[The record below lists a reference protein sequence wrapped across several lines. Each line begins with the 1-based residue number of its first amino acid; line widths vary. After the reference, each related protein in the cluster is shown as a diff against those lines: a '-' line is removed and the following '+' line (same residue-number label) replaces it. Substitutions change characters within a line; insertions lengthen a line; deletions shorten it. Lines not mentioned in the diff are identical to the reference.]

1 MNLSIE
7 SPNTSKKP
15 KCFLESMNT
24 FSDKKIVITGAASG
38 IGKALAIKFTNEGAH
53 LILSDIDKVKLK
65 QTQSEIESMGNACH
79 CYSIDVTSYASMV
92 DFANQVINSHG
103 DIDILINNAGVSL
116 MDRITDTDLNDF
128 RWLMEINF
136 WGVVHGVKAFLPSL
150 MRREKAH
157 IVNLSSIL
165 GLMSMPG
172 QAAYNSSKFAVKGF
186 TEALKMELS
195 GTAIK
200 VSCVHPGGVK
210 TNIAK
215 DARVGKVIT
224 SASRTRLIDEFNKLS
239 YTTAEQ
245 AADQIIKGMK
255 QGKRRIIVG
264 IDAKIADVLVRLFPN
279 KYESL
284 VGLEKRF
291 HEAMNENDLSQ

>member
-1 MNLSIE
+1 MVI
-7 SPNTSKKP
+7 
-15 KCFLESMNT
+15 
-24 FSDKKIVITGAASG
+24 FSDKKVVITGAASG
-38 IGKALAIKFTNEGAH
+38 IGKALAIKFANEGAH
-53 LILSDIDKVKLK
+53 LILADIDKVKLK
-65 QTQSEIESMGNACH
+65 QTQAEIESIGNACN
-79 CYSIDVTSYASMV
+79 CYSVDVTSYNSMI

-116 MDRITDTDLNDF
+116 MDRIADTDLDDF
-128 RWLMEINF
+128 RWLMEVNF

-150 MRREKAH
+150 MRKGQAH

-200 VSCVHPGGVK
+200 VSCVHPGAVK

-215 DARVGKVIT
+215 NARVGKVIT
-224 SASRTRLIDEFNKLS
+224 TATRTRLIDEFNKLS
-239 YTTAEQ
+239 YTTAEK
-245 AADQIIKGMK
+245 AADQIIKGIK
-255 QGKRRIIVG
+255 QDKRRIIVG

-284 VGLEKRF
+284 IGLEKRF
-291 HEAMNENDLSQ
+291 QEVMDEDSLP

>member
-1 MNLSIE
+1 MVI
-7 SPNTSKKP
+7 
-15 KCFLESMNT
+15 
-24 FSDKKIVITGAASG
+24 FSDKKVVITGAASG
-38 IGKALAIKFTNEGAH
+38 IGKALAIKFANEGAH
-53 LILSDIDKVKLK
+53 LILADIDKVKLK
-65 QTQSEIESMGNACH
+65 QTQAEIESIGNACN
-79 CYSIDVTSYASMV
+79 CYSVDVTSYNSMI

-116 MDRITDTDLNDF
+116 MDRIADTDLDDF
-128 RWLMEINF
+128 RWLMEVNF

-150 MRREKAH
+150 MRKGQAH

-200 VSCVHPGGVK
+200 VSCVHPGAVK

-215 DARVGKVIT
+215 NARVGKVIT
-224 SASRTRLIDEFNKLS
+224 TATRTRLIDEFNKLS
-239 YTTAEQ
+239 YTTAEK
-245 AADQIIKGMK
+245 AADQIIKGIK
-255 QGKRRIIVG
+255 QDKRRIIVG